1 MKLRLPLY
9 LSALIATAPGLCI
22 AADQAQA
29 LKLAE
34 RKGCFECHAIAWQL
48 TGPAFSDVA
57 ARYRDDGSA
66 RDRLVEKLRYGGS
79 QHWGDRADMAP
90 QTNLSDEEAY
100 ELVDWV
106 LQQ

>member
-1 MKLRLPLY
+1 MKLRLPLC
-9 LSALIATAPGLCI
+9 LSALIAIVPGL
-22 AADQAQA
+22 ALAVDQARA

-34 RKGCFECHAIAWQL
+34 RKGCFECHAIAWPVV
-48 TGPAFSDVA
+48 GPAFTDIA
-57 ARYRDDGSA
+57 ARYRDDGSG
-66 RDRLVEKLRYGGS
+66 RELLVEKLRYGGS
-79 QHWGDRADMAP
+79 RHWGDRADMSP